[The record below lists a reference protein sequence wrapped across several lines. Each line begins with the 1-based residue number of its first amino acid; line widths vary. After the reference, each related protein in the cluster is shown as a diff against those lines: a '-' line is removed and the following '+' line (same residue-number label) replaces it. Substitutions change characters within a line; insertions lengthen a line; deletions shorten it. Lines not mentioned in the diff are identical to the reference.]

1 MLIKDFYKANQLL
14 DDKGELIT
22 GYFRFRAFKN
32 DIIYN
37 TGSNCPF
44 LFNIGSIA
52 KKTLELKNINV
63 FSYNSI
69 YKVGQDI
76 VIKLIKEFNLK
87 TKNNPD
93 GVEFKDINKSV
104 YVAYVNRNYWKIDEN
119 NKQIDDVIDIVK
131 DDRNVYELANHLSYL
146 GLIINRLGNLPTKDS
161 RFRPAANN
169 FTLTC
174 RKDDAQYI
182 KLKYNILGLRF
193 IDNPNGKLIVSSPK
207 EIPGAFKQVKKE
219 PFSWNLCKED
229 I

>member
-44 LFNIGSIA
+44 LFNIGGIA
-52 KKTLELKNINV
+52 NKKLELKYINI

-69 YKVGQDI
+69 YKVGNDI
-76 VIKLIKEFNLK
+76 RNKLIKEYNLK

-93 GVEFKDINKSV
+93 GIEFKDINKSV
-104 YVAYVNRNYWKIDEN
+104 YVDYVNRNYWKINASDKRISSAIEL
-119 NKQIDDVIDIVK
+119 VK
-131 DDRNVYELANHLSYL
+131 NDRNVYELANHLSYI
-146 GLIINRLGNLPTKDS
+146 GLIIDRPSTPTEIVG
-161 RFRPAANN
+161 RCRPVVNSSA
-169 FTLTC
+169 LTGDE
-174 RKDDAQYI
+174 DDAQYI
-182 KLKYNILGLRF
+182 KVKYNILGLRF
-193 IDNPNGKLIVSSPK
+193 IDNPNGKLIVFSPK